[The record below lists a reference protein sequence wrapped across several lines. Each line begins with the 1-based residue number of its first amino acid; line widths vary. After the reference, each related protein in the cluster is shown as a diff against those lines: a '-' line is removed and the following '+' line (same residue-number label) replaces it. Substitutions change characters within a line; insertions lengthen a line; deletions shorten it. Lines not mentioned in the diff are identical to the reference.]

1 MDFRI
6 QSEVLEV
13 QDTKPAQTVDWGIS
27 LVQAPA
33 LWHITK
39 GEGIKIAV
47 LDTGVDYRHPDLS
60 PNFKMGVNFTTNNP
74 ADHMDRQGHGTHCAG
89 VIAGCD
95 NDFGI
100 VGVAPQAALYG
111 VKVLGDNGSGSIQGI
126 VSGINWAIAQKVDIL
141 SMSLGTSVDPG
152 PALHDAI
159 KRARAAGIVIVA
171 ASGNESTHCGWPA
184 AYDEVIA
191 VGALDQGMNKAGFS
205 NFGQELDVSAPGV
218 NILSTYLNSSY
229 AKLSGTSMATPMVA
243 GVVALVQAFCRKQG
257 VKATPEKIVQ
267 LITERSVD
275 LGTDGHD
282 HGFGNGLINVY
293 KLLANNNNNPR

>member
-1 MDFRI
+1 MEFRI
-6 QSEVLEV
+6 QSEVIEV
-13 QDTKPAQTVDWGIS
+13 QNTKPEQKVDWGIS

-33 LWHITK
+33 LWHLTK
-39 GEGIKIAV
+39 GEGIKVAV

-60 PNFKMGVNFTTNNP
+60 SNFKMGVNFTTNNP
-74 ADHMDRQGHGTHCAG
+74 DDVMDRQGHGTHCAG

-100 VGVAPQAALYG
+100 VGVAPQAHIYAG
-111 VKVLGDNGSGSIQGI
+111 KVLGDNGSGSIQGI
-126 VSGINWAIAQKVDIL
+126 INGIEWAIRQEVDII
-141 SMSLGTSVDPG
+141 SMSLGCSVDPG
-152 PALHDAI
+152 PTLHDAI

-191 VGALDQGMNKAGFS
+191 VGALDQAFGKAGFS
-205 NFGQELDVSAPGV
+205 NFGKELDVIAPGV
-218 NILSTYLNSSY
+218 NILSTYLNSTY

-243 GVVALVQAFCRKQG
+243 GVVALIQSFCRKQG
-257 VKATPEKIVQ
+257 VKATPDKIVQ

-275 LGTDGHD
+275 LGDAGHD
-282 HGFGNGLINVY
+282 DNFGNGLINVY
-293 KLLANNNNNPR
+293 KLVANNNNNPR